1 MEVGFHRKWILSRSF
16 FSVGRIVCS
25 ENRRSTGPF
34 TALPHATSSI
44 QHREGGNDSREIH
57 PAPIN
62 LVIGDE
68 EKSPS
73 ITHEDLVKLGVEPR
87 LVPSFISGILQV
99 EQSPNHLPQLKPRSV
114 PPFISSIS
122 RIEQSPNYP
131 PQLTPVE
138 AQTIIELLEKVTPP

>member
-1 MEVGFHRKWILSRSF
+1 MEVSLHRKWILNHSF

-25 ENRRSTGPF
+25 ENRRLIGPF
-34 TALPHATSSI
+34 TVLPHATSSI
-44 QHREGGNDSREIH
+44 QHRESGNNSREIH
-57 PAPIN
+57 PAPID

-68 EKSPS
+68 ENPHS

-87 LVPSFISGILQV
+87 LVSSFISGILRV
-99 EQSPNHLPQLKPRSV
+99 EQSPDHLPQLKPRSV

-122 RIEQSPNYP
+122 RIEQSPDYP

-138 AQTIIELLEKVTPP
+138 AQTIIELLDKVTLP